1 MNSIPLDLQLLGI
14 KTQKGGFSYRKEAPA
29 SRAAAASFRFKSV
42 SSLELHPPFSHGSNN
57 MGLNRKLWNERHQKL
72 KLEITIFIEKDYLQL
87 YDSLKLYAML

>member
-1 MNSIPLDLQLLGI
+1 
-14 KTQKGGFSYRKEAPA
+14 
-29 SRAAAASFRFKSV
+29 
-42 SSLELHPPFSHGSNN
+42 